1 MSDKGGN
8 TDMSTEP
15 EQPAYQN
22 YPAMPPAQAGPWLP
36 GMPPG
41 MAPPGW
47 RPGVNGFAVT
57 SLVLGILGP
66 VGGLV
71 LGLVFG
77 IIALSDIKR
86 TRQRGR
92 GLAIAGIAVSSVWIF
107 LVIAF
112 IALAILGAA
121 LGPTAQ
127 SDGASSTGFSLK
139 PGQCFDRDPNSKS
152 SAVTV
157 IDCAK
162 PHDAEAFASEP
173 ISSLSYPGLAAVE
186 AIGERRCPE
195 DSDHWLTAGL
205 NYPDF
210 AVHYLFPQESS
221 WTRGDRNVICFF
233 RRVDNFPITGHVKDA
248 GLPYT
253 DDQRRYL
260 DAVAP
265 YDKIIDEEYD
275 APTWSLERD
284 VVVRSLPVLQK
295 EIDVL
300 KAGPWPTIAQA
311 SIDGLVTAKQL
322 ELGDRQRA
330 AAATDSDSLD
340 DALAD
345 ADDHDGSDQD
355 TAIRAALHLAPR

>member
-1 MSDKGGN
+1 
-8 TDMSTEP
+8 MSTEP

-22 YPAMPPAQAGPWLP
+22 YPAMPPAQAAPWTP
-36 GMPPG
+36 GGAPYG
-41 MAPPGW
+41 VPPGW

-86 TRQRGR
+86 TGQRGR
-92 GLAIAGIAVSSVWIF
+92 GLAIAGIAVFSVWIF

-112 IALAILGAA
+112 IVLGILGAA
-121 LGPTAQ
+121 LDSTTR
-127 SDGASSTGFSLK
+127 SSGASSTGFSLK

-173 ISSLSYPGLAAVE
+173 ITSVSYPGLTAVQ
-186 AIGERRCPE
+186 AIGEHRCPGDAE
-195 DSDHWLTAGL
+195 HWLTAGL

-210 AVHYLFPQESS
+210 AVHYLFPQASS
-221 WTRGDRNVICFF
+221 FTRGDRTVICFF
-233 RRVDNFPITGHVKDA
+233 RRIDNFKITGHVKDA

-253 DDQRRYL
+253 DDQKRYL
-260 DAVAP
+260 DAVGP
-265 YDKIIDEEYD
+265 YDKILDEEYD
-275 APTWSLERD
+275 APTWTSERD
-284 VVVRSLPVLQK
+284 VVVRSIPVLQK

-300 KAGPWPTIAQA
+300 KTGPWPTNAQA
-311 SIDGLVTAKQL
+311 SVDALVAAKQL
-322 ELGDRQRA
+322 ELADRQRA
-330 AAATDSDSLD
+330 AAATDSDSFD
-340 DALAD
+340 DALDD

-355 TAIRAALHLAPR
+355 TAIRTELHLAPR

>member
-1 MSDKGGN
+1 
-8 TDMSTEP
+8 MSTEP

-173 ISSLSYPGLAAVE
+173 ISSLSYPGLTAVE
-186 AIGERRCPE
+186 AIGERRCPD